1 MPRLEAPESAGLLNE
16 FGRRAMLYGGN
27 PYRAKAYLR
36 AAERMAIL
44 TEPIGELICQD
55 RLREIPGVGE
65 AIAKLITQL
74 YETGSHPSLERMRAE
89 IPASVLEMLNIPGLR
104 PEKIL
109 KLHKELGVSSL
120 QELETA
126 CRQDRLKNVKGLGPA
141 LQRKILAGLEEREA
155 SQRAKHIH
163 RAADLLDSAKAS
175 LMRSQLG
182 LRRVEIAGD
191 FRRGCEVVVDLSLV
205 AEQKARRA
213 SSIEFGDLKLHL
225 ANRRNF
231 GVAWLFATGSKAHLE
246 QLQSLSER
254 LGVSL
259 QPDGLYRDGKLV
271 AARTEEEIYQALG
284 LAFIEPELRE
294 GRGEIALARKHQLPS
309 SVNLEDICGILHAH
323 TTASDGVH
331 TLEQMAE
338 AVRKRGYT
346 YFGVADHSKS
356 AHYAGGLS
364 LEQIEAQHQAI
375 DELNGRYGGGFRI
388 FKGIESD
395 ILPDGSLDYPEEV
408 LGRFDFVVASV
419 HGQFR
424 KDREAQTERVLRAV
438 ANPHTTILGHMTGR
452 QLLRRPG
459 FDIDVEQVLVGCA
472 AHGVAV
478 EINANPWR
486 LDLDWRWH
494 GKALDLGCSFSINPD
509 AHSTAEIDLIRWGV
523 VMARKGGIPANRVL
537 NTLGLAEFGAY
548 LKGRKRRCTG
558 RRTLRSAVVIP
569 RKSRSRE
576 VSRRSRPAKDTPP
589 SIGS

>member
-1 MPRLEAPESAGLLNE
+1 MPRLEAPEIAGLLNE
-16 FGRRAMLYGGN
+16 FGRRTTLYGGN

-44 TEPIGELICQD
+44 TEPIGDLISQN

-65 AIAKLITQL
+65 AIAQLITQL

-89 IPASVLEMLNIPGLR
+89 IPASVLEMLTIPGLR
-104 PEKIL
+104 PEKII

-120 QELETA
+120 QELEAA
-126 CRQDRLKNVKGLGPA
+126 CRQDRLKSVKGLGPA
-141 LQRKILAGLEEREA
+141 LQRKILAALEERDA
-155 SQRAKHIH
+155 FQRAKHIH

-175 LMRSQLG
+175 LLRSQLG

-191 FRRGCEVVVDLSLV
+191 FRRGSELVADLSLV
-205 AEQKARRA
+205 GEQQAPRS

-225 ANRRNF
+225 ANRSRF
-231 GVAWLFATGSKAHLE
+231 GAAWLFATGSEAHIE
-246 QLQSLSER
+246 QLQSLSEN
-254 LGVSL
+254 LGMSL
-259 QPDGLYRDGKLV
+259 EPGGLYRDGNLV

-294 GRGEIALARKHQLPS
+294 GRGEIALARKRQLPALIS
-309 SVNLEDICGILHAH
+309 LEDICGILHAH
-323 TTASDGVH
+323 TTASDGVN

-364 LEQIEAQHQAI
+364 LEQIESQHRAI
-375 DELNGRYGGGFRI
+375 EELNRRDSFRI

-395 ILPDGSLDYPEEV
+395 ILPDGSLDYPDEA
-408 LGRFDFVVASV
+408 LGQFDFVVASV

-424 KDREAQTERVLRAV
+424 KDRQAQTERVLRAV

-459 FDIDVEQVLVGCA
+459 YDIDVERVLAACA
-472 AHGVAV
+472 EHGVAV

-494 GKALDLGCSFSINPD
+494 GKALELGCSFSINPD

-537 NTLGLAEFGAY
+537 NTLGLADFAAY
-548 LKGRKRRCTG
+548 LEGRRHKAAC
-558 RRTLRSAVVIP
+558 RRTLRSAAAIP
-569 RKSRSRE
+569 RKSRSRG
-576 VSRRSRPAKDTPP
+576 VSGGPRPAKDTPP
-589 SIGS
+589 GIGS

>member
-1 MPRLEAPESAGLLNE
+1 MPRLEAPEIAGLLNE
-16 FGRRAMLYGGN
+16 FGRRAMLNGGN

-36 AAERMAIL
+36 AAERIALL
-44 TEPIGELICQD
+44 TEPIGNLIAQN

-65 AIAKLITQL
+65 AIEQLIAQL
-74 YETGSHPSLERMRAE
+74 YKTCSHPSLERMRAE
-89 IPASVLEMLNIPGLR
+89 IPASVLEMLTIPGLR

-109 KLHKELGVSSL
+109 KLHKELGLSTL
-120 QELETA
+120 QELEAA
-126 CRQDRLKNVKGLGPA
+126 CKQDRLKNVKGLGPA
-141 LQRKILAGLEEREA
+141 LQRKILAGLEDRDA
-155 SQRAKHIH
+155 FQRAKHIH

-175 LMRSQLG
+175 LVRSQLG

-191 FRRGCEVVVDLSLV
+191 FRRGCELVVDLSLV
-205 AEQKARRA
+205 GEEQGPRA
-213 SSIEFGDLKLHL
+213 SSINYGDLRLHL
-225 ANRRNF
+225 ANRRRF
-231 GVAWLFATGSKAHLE
+231 GAAWLFATGSEAHLE
-246 QLQSLSER
+246 QLQSLAR
-254 LGVSL
+254 KLGMSL

-294 GRGEIALARKHQLPS
+294 GRGEIALARKRQFQTLVS
-309 SVNLEDICGILHAH
+309 RENICGILHAH
-323 TTASDGVH
+323 TTASDGVN
-331 TLEQMAE
+331 TLAQMAE
-338 AVRKRGYT
+338 AVRKRGYS

-364 LEQIEAQHQAI
+364 LEEIEAQHQAI
-375 DELNGRYGGGFRI
+375 QELNGRYGDSFRV

-408 LGRFDFVVASV
+408 LRQFDFVIASV

-424 KDREAQTERVLRAV
+424 QDRESQTERVLRAV

-459 FDIDVEQVLVGCA
+459 YDIDVERVLAGCA
-472 AHGVAV
+472 QHGVAV

-486 LDLDWRWH
+486 LDLDLRWH
-494 GKALDLGCSFSINPD
+494 GRALKLGCSFSINPD
-509 AHSTAEIDLIRWGV
+509 AHSTAEIDLTRWGV
-523 VMARKGGIPANRVL
+523 VMAWKGGIPANRVL

-548 LKGRKRRCTG
+548 LEGRKRRATG
-558 RRTLRSAVVIP
+558 RRTLRSAVAIP
-569 RKSRSRE
+569 RKSRSRG